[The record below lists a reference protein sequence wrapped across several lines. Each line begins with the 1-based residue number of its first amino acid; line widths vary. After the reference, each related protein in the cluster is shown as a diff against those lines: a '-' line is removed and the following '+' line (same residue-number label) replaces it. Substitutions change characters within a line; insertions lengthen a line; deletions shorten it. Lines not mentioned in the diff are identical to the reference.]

1 MCSLDGAVPQASRR
15 PSVTAKNINQIPWYS
30 NTLPEGA
37 FASKDDL
44 ISGGRRTVLY
54 PLKRGEPVLRSK
66 ITGAGQRA
74 SLASQLEEGKRAVTV
89 RVDTCVGSPAS
100 SCRAI
105 MSTSS

>member
-1 MCSLDGAVPQASRR
+1 V
-15 PSVTAKNINQIPWYS
+15 IPWYS
-30 NTLPEGA
+30 NTLPKGA

-74 SLASQLEEGKRAVTV
+74 ALASQLEEGAR
-89 RVDTCVGSPAS
+89 
-100 SCRAI
+100 
-105 MSTSS
+105 